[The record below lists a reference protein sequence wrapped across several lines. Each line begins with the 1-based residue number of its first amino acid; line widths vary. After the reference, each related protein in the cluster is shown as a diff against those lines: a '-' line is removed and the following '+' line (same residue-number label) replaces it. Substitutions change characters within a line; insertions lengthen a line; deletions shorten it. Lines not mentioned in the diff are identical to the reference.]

1 MDVVTDSDREEGAQ
15 LSVLKE
21 IVEMYQVQSGDPAS
35 PSPVPSTCY
44 VVQGIMSLHPQVT
57 RGGPQVSEDR

>member
-1 MDVVTDSDREEGAQ
+1 M
-15 LSVLKE
+15 LKE
-21 IVEMYQVQSGDPAS
+21 IVEMYQVQSGDPAC

-57 RGGPQVSEDR
+57 RGGAAGLRGPMIRGRGPGIS